1 MPEKSTRISVLPKKV
16 SKSLRK
22 AWPIPFL
29 WWWSSQVFLNSI
41 TYCLLFLV
49 WSKSNSVLFLSSC
62 LYSSFS
68 PNRENNDT
76 TQMIARHGLC
86 FSSLF
91 FPSIWNFIYSF
102 SSLFCL
108 FRLNFVT
115 VNFHFISSLPLYFP
129 KVLMLPLACFL
140 YLLLTFLLQ
149 KVRNLFI
156 CTFILKK
163 KKKKKNREK
172 DTKFKVF
179 PSWKI

>member
-1 MPEKSTRISVLPKKV
+1 MPEKSTRISVFPKKV

-22 AWPIPFL
+22 AWPITSL

-41 TYCLLFLV
+41 TYCLVFLV
-49 WSKSNSVLFLSSC
+49 WSKSNRVLFLSSC
-62 LYSSFS
+62 LCSSFS

-102 SSLFCL
+102 SSLS
-108 FRLNFVT
+108 FV
-115 VNFHFISSLPLYFP
+115 FLGSISSLSISTLFLRYPCIFQKFLT
-129 KVLMLPLACFL
+129 LPLACLL
-140 YLLLTFLLQ
+140 YLLLTFLLY

-156 CTFILKK
+156 YTFIFKK
-163 KKKKKNREK
+163 KQRERH
-172 DTKFKVF
+172 
-179 PSWKI
+179 KIQKISLLEKSKG